1 MLIVSWRCA
10 IQHFYHLL
18 KLKIFS
24 VISLLHTNGCA
35 IYYCKGK
42 IRLSLPIN

>member
-1 MLIVSWRCA
+1 MLTVCWRRV
-10 IQHFYHLL
+10 IQHFRHLL
-18 KLKIFS
+18 KVKIFY
-24 VISLLHTNGCA
+24 VISLLHINGHA